1 MAIISNGVSI
11 IYFATVATIGGG
23 GSGGR
28 IRRLPACF
36 SRISV
41 ATRSDGAVLNPECS
55 GCITTINARHV
66 IPVHDVQ
73 YAYIIL
79 LLCTVYRYNTSLPST
94 AIEFWLLPAAI
105 VYGFFFF
112 LTASPSRRMHT
123 KWIYYEWRTVVIKC
137 TSVKQKIL
145 SSFLLLI
152 KYLFSYRV
160 LLNYVI

>member
-105 VYGFFFF
+105 VSGFFFF
-112 LTASPSRRMHT
+112 FDDRVTIASHAYTMNILWTTNSRNKMHVGEAKNIIIVFT
-123 KWIYYEWRTVVIKC
+123 I
-137 TSVKQKIL
+137 
-145 SSFLLLI
+145 
-152 KYLFSYRV
+152 
-160 LLNYVI
+160 N